1 MAIQRMCEGVI
12 TVNKIQ
18 QICTYTMYK
27 AWSANKAL
35 LEDLSSTLMRLYELK
50 RTWENAV
57 CVSSTWGHFSS
68 SIPSYLS
75 FMMLKKNVC

>member
-1 MAIQRMCEGVI
+1 MCEGVI

-35 LEDLSSTLMRLYELK
+35 MIWKICLR
-50 RTWENAV
+50 
-57 CVSSTWGHFSS
+57 
-68 SIPSYLS
+68 P
-75 FMMLKKNVC
+75 